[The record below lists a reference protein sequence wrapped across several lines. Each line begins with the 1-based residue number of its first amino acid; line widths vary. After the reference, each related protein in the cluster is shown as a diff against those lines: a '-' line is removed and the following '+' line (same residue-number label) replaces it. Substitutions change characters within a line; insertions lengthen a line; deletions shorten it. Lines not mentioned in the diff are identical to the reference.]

1 MPRCWPSNV
10 IRNPRCSRKR
20 PPSINR
26 VSGINRVV
34 ALVES
39 RAPLASLE
47 VFESSLTPDRLTRL
61 RFADAVVRRLSHHSG
76 FDRQVW
82 QFPVILVPLGT
93 PERPDSVV
101 LRPIDSVD
109 GMTARAVPMDRALLA
124 EMTHELL
131 QLDGIAAVFYDLT
144 HKPPGTI
151 EWE

>member
-1 MPRCWPSNV
+1 LDRYPEPALFDEATAL
-10 IRNPRCSRKR
+10 
-20 PPSINR
+20 INR
-26 VSGINRVV
+26 LSGVNRAV

-39 RAPLASLE
+39 RGALASLE
-47 VFESSLTPDRLTRL
+47 VSASSLTPDRLARL
-61 RFADAVVRRLSHHSG
+61 RMADAAVRRLSHTSG
-76 FDRQVW
+76 FDRKVW

-93 PERPDSVV
+93 PDRPDSIV

-131 QLDGIAAVFYDLT
+131 QFDGIAAVFYDLT